1 MTAHPIRGRMFLPP
15 ENGEYMSLTIEQTD
29 DAILST
35 FHGMEEGV
43 DYVLNDFWFAEM
55 NRFRKEFGYSIVKDK
70 REHLLSR
77 KGEKFLLNGKEAF
90 DFKDKTNLSLSLY
103 LALSFAFAFSGVA
116 LSFSFPGVALA
127 LQYNGI
133 EKLNKDTCEGKVV
146 EIDGKKYKLTA
157 V

>member
-1 MTAHPIRGRMFLPP
+1 MFLPP

-29 DAILST
+29 AAILST
-35 FHGMEEGV
+35 FHSMEEGV
-43 DYVLNDFWFAEM
+43 DYVLNDFWFTEM
-55 NRFRKEFGYSIVKDK
+55 NRVRKEYSYATAKHKVEFI
-70 REHLLSR
+70 LSR
-77 KGEKFLLNGKEAF
+77 KGEKFFLNGNEVF
-90 DFKDKTNLSLSLY
+90 DFKDKTNLPLTLAFA
-103 LALSFAFAFSGVA
+103 LALEAFAFALPFA
-116 LSFSFPGVALA
+116 FA

>member
-1 MTAHPIRGRMFLPP
+1 
-15 ENGEYMSLTIEQTD
+15 MSLTIEQTD

-43 DYVLNDFWFAEM
+43 DYVLNDFWFTEM
-55 NRFRKEFGYSIVKDK
+55 NRVRNEFGYSIVKDK

-77 KGEKFLLNGKEAF
+77 KGEKFLLNGKEVF
-90 DFKDKTNLSLSLY
+90 DFKDKTNLSFAFTFAFTFA
-103 LALSFAFAFSGVA
+103 LAFSFAFA
-116 LSFSFPGVALA
+116 LA
-127 LQYNGI
+127 LQHNGI